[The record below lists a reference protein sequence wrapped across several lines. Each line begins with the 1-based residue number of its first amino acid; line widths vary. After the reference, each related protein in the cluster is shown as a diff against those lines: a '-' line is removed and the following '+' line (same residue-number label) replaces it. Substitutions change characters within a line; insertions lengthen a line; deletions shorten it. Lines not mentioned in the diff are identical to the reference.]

1 MNKIT
6 DVVNHIKYNFIN
18 NICFFKCMFTLF
30 LCSPQLVDPYTEM
43 ALKQSG
49 MFADIYVK
57 GFQLHI
63 CSLRHLQS
71 T

>member
-18 NICFFKCMFTLF
+18 NICMFTFF

-49 MFADIYVK
+49 MFAEIYVK